1 MENKNITVIKPAKA
15 VTFSTFMSSDAV
27 KQKVNEIIGGKD
39 GQRFMTTIISAVSTN
54 PNLAKC
60 EHSTI
65 LSAALQG
72 EALKLSPSNQLGH
85 YYLVPYDDNK
95 NHRMVAQ
102 FQMGYK
108 GYIQL
113 AMRSG
118 QYRDLDVMDIREGEY
133 KGKDKYTGKPV
144 IEFIEDDGTREDMPI
159 VGYFVYF
166 ELLNGFRKSLY
177 WSRAKMEK
185 HAMQYSKGYASDVK
199 KGNQYTFWSK
209 DFNGMAYKTM
219 LRQLLSKWGV
229 MSIEMQNAI
238 DSDMAVINDNGYEYV
253 DNQSENTTPEQT
265 PEERYAAIPLNNE
278 EPDPEEP
285 KATEA
290 PAEQPQ
296 QQTISF

>member
-278 EPDPEEP
+278 EPEPEEP
-285 KATEA
+285 KA
-290 PAEQPQ
+290 PAEKPQ
-296 QQTISF
+296 QPTETMLF